1 MPWGQADPCRLS
13 DPTRDPSEAARA
25 NDGVRRASP
34 PAARTR
40 PGPRPAEVFAP
51 GSNRRLR
58 WTGFPPERRPAARVQ
73 ARDLSPRLW
82 LPARAPRSP
91 RSAGARLSAVFAF
104 AFLPLLLRKMKV
116 TVAVARAG
124 AAAVGARDAQN
135 GGGRRGAWELEP
147 LPAPDEMAALPGLVC
162 TASSPEAGQQGDKK
176 MDSPLQPAMCQGLQ
190 PIGGKQHQEYAAK
203 TLRFVDRTSLW
214 PKYLVSTSSFSAS
227 SHPHPTASLRLRLEP
242 LGPPEGASVPEL
254 LGECLGVLRS

>member
-1 MPWGQADPCRLS
+1 
-13 DPTRDPSEAARA
+13 
-25 NDGVRRASP
+25 
-34 PAARTR
+34 
-40 PGPRPAEVFAP
+40 
-51 GSNRRLR
+51 
-58 WTGFPPERRPAARVQ
+58 
-73 ARDLSPRLW
+73 
-82 LPARAPRSP
+82 
-91 RSAGARLSAVFAF
+91 
-104 AFLPLLLRKMKV
+104 MKV

-147 LPAPDEMAALPGLVC
+147 LPAPDEMAARPGLVC

-254 LGECLGVLRS
+254 LGLLRKPVPC